1 MPMSDLVLLS
11 HLNEGQQ
18 EIVDIIGMD
27 NYKAL
32 INVYGGS
39 PIWIPKARSLVPTPE
54 IIQYIK
60 TRMQKGDLPGQIA
73 RDLEMSE
80 ADVRRLSK

>member
-18 EIVDIIGMD
+18 DIVEIIGMD

-32 INVYGGS
+32 MNVYGGS
-39 PIWIPKARSLVPTPE
+39 PIWIPKAKSLVPTPE
-54 IIQYIK
+54 IIHYIK